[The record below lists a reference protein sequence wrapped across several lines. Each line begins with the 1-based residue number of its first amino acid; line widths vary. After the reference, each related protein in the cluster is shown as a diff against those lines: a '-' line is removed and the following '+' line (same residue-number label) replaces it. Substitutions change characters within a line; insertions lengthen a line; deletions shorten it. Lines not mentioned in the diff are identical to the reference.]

1 MWLKDCYSRQ
11 DMKTGVFILELENV
25 IKCSKIINMS
35 ITDMP
40 LSWAKYLLSSAP
52 LEAEGCGMWSGVSDV

>member
-1 MWLKDCYSRQ
+1 
-11 DMKTGVFILELENV
+11 MKTGVFILELENV

>member
-1 MWLKDCYSRQ
+1 MWLKDCYDRQ

-40 LSWAKYLLSSAP
+40 LSWAKYLLNSAP